1 MGIREERVRVHH
13 ECAREARRALV
24 AAAWVVAHLAAG
36 GPGPAVA
43 AEPVATPQP
52 VRAERRPLRIPA
64 APPEEPLPAA
74 QRHLRKA
81 REYLRAS
88 CEMATCGSRH
98 AIDGYYVACEEAW
111 DAVWTCPG
119 SPEILREAADLYADA
134 LAGLLEMARMHGRL
148 TPEGLWIGP
157 PGRTTLV
164 PLVPKALPLG
174 AATIASIEP
183 QAQREDRRITRRYVR
198 DGFGLPVAVRLAT
211 GGSAPVAREPN
222 AIAPIAFVT
231 PGAGDAA
238 GGAGAEPVGEAAAL
252 AEFAPQR
259 MSLAATAVLRF
270 DRPEVETVIDRFVGS
285 ASRDHAAAVLDLA
298 NPVEI
303 AAVQIGP
310 ARPHLAA
317 DLTAP
322 LLDMLAG
329 SPQDNILGFL
339 QPYGGT
345 DTVPRLEC
353 LQPHQPGRVPVV
365 FVHGLA
371 SDEGTW
377 FDLINELRMW
387 PEFHRRFEPWVFHYP
402 TGTGFIQS
410 ASVLRRELRMAK
422 RMLDPEGRDR
432 AFDHVVIVGH
442 SMGGLHAKMQV
453 VASGDTLWNA
463 VAYCPLE
470 SLDLAPAVRARLREN
485 WFFEPLPFVTRVVC
499 IATPHRGSALASRA
513 VGRLASLTVRPPEE
527 SRTIHDEMVRR
538 NPGAFREE
546 FERRVPTTV
555 DLLTPGSGPLV
566 ALERLRPAC
575 WVTMHSIHG
584 DIHLS
589 LAGRD
594 DKVVPVESALTPGAV
609 SEVAVPASHTRVHHH
624 PDTILELR
632 RILTQHLRETGLE

>member
-1 MGIREERVRVHH
+1 MRGHPVR
-13 ECAREARRALV
+13 ARRTGRALA

-36 GPGPAVA
+36 AVSRSA
-43 AEPVATPQP
+43 AATEPVATPQP

-81 REYLRAS
+81 REYLGAS
-88 CEMATCGSRH
+88 CEMATRGSRH

-134 LAGLLEMARMHGRL
+134 LAGLLETARMHGRL
-148 TPEGLWIGP
+148 TPDGLWIGP

-183 QAQREDRRITRRYVR
+183 QAQPEDRRISRRYVR

-211 GGSAPVAREPN
+211 GAAPVAREPN
-222 AIAPIAFVT
+222 AIAPIVFEA
-231 PGAGDAA
+231 PAAGDPAWPAA
-238 GGAGAEPVGEAAAL
+238 AEPVGEAAAL
-252 AEFAPQR
+252 AEFAPPR

-270 DRPEVETVIDRFVGS
+270 DRPEGETVIDRFVGS

-329 SPQDNILGFL
+329 MPQDNLRNFL
-339 QPYGGT
+339 QPYGGA

-353 LQPHQPGRVPVV
+353 LQPHRPGRVPVV

-377 FDLINELRMW
+377 FDLVNELRMW

-410 ASVLRRELRMAK
+410 AAVLRRELRMAR

-432 AFDHVVIVGH
+432 ALDHVVLVGH

-453 VASGDTLWNA
+453 VASGDALWNA
-463 VAYCPLE
+463 VAHCPLE
-470 SLDLAPAVRARLREN
+470 SLDLSPAVRARLREN

-527 SRTIHDEMVRR
+527 SRAIHDEMVRR

-555 DLLTPGSGPLV
+555 DLLAPDSGPLL

-584 DIHLS
+584 DMHLS
-589 LAGRD
+589 IEGRD
-594 DKVVPVESALTPGAV
+594 DKVVPVHSALTPGAV

-624 PDTILELR
+624 PDTIGELR
-632 RILTQHLRETGLE
+632 RILVQHLRETGLE